1 MRDLSHQKI
10 VKAERRKSSLNISR
24 QNRIVINISGI
35 RFETFKSTLEAYPN
49 TLLGNVKRR
58 KYYYDNI
65 LNEYFFDRHRG
76 CFEAILYYYQS
87 KGRLRRPNLVP
98 LDTFLEEIIFF
109 DLGQDA
115 LAQVRKDENL
125 KEVEKTQ
132 LPRNRC
138 RRYGDM
144 VPITALGRLTAVLC
158 ALTGVGTIGMLVSVL
173 VDRYQRIDE
182 GIIVAGTG
190 VGGSAANQLS
200 RSRGF
205 VIDQRETIY
214 IADLWNSRIK
224 KWKKGASEGI
234 TVAGGNGQ
242 GLAANQMNSPW
253 NVEVDPYGNI
263 YIADTDNIRVMK
275 WVPAATEGM

>member
-1 MRDLSHQKI
+1 MAGYSGPGNGSNQLNMPWAVYVDKNEYVCVADTDNSRIQMWAKGATRG
-10 VKAERRKSSLNISR
+10 VTVAER
-24 QNRIVINISGI
+24 
-35 RFETFKSTLEAYPN
+35 
-49 TLLGNVKRR
+49 
-58 KYYYDNI
+58 
-65 LNEYFFDRHRG
+65 H
-76 CFEAILYYYQS
+76 
-87 KGRLRRPNLVP
+87 
-98 LDTFLEEIIFF
+98 
-109 DLGQDA
+109 
-115 LAQVRKDENL
+115 
-125 KEVEKTQ
+125 
-132 LPRNRC
+132 
-138 RRYGDM
+138 
-144 VPITALGRLTAVLC
+144 
-158 ALTGVGTIGMLVSVL
+158 
-173 VDRYQRIDE
+173 DE